1 MTTLSKK
8 CDQSVVLSE
17 KLNARMESAFQQK
30 SKSKDAPDTERKDR

>member
-17 KLNARMESAFQQK
+17 KQARMESAFQQK
-30 SKSKDAPDTERKDR
+30 SESKDAPDTERKDR